1 MSNKHGISAI
11 IKHTLMKTI
20 VTGICTSILLLLVS
34 CGREIKTDAK
44 THEEQG
50 LHWSYEGET
59 SPEHWAEIEKN
70 SDCSG
75 TSQSPIN
82 IIDVNTISESPEES
96 MLAFYYSEKT
106 VLNKVR
112 NNGHSIQYDFERGD
126 SIRNKNINY
135 NLVQIHFHEPS
146 EHTINGV
153 RYPIEIHLVHQSDQ
167 KNYTVIGIMGIEG
180 GESHFM
186 EEMESYLPLEVNE
199 EKVID
204 KSFDI
209 RTILPEN
216 KDFYTYQGSLTTP
229 PCTENVQWIILKNP
243 LELSLEEV
251 LRLKSNMPLKNYRNE
266 QALNDRKVYL
276 IKEVN
281 GPN

>member
-1 MSNKHGISAI
+1 
-11 IKHTLMKTI
+11 MKI
-20 VTGICTSILLLLVS
+20 LLNGICVVMFMALFS
-34 CGREIKTDAK
+34 CGNETKSKVDK
-44 THEEQG
+44 SHDQEK
-50 LHWSYEGET
+50 HWSYEGET
-59 SPEHWAEIEKN
+59 SPEHWAEIEKD

-75 TSQSPIN
+75 TKQSPIN
-82 IIDVNTISESPEES
+82 IIDFNTVSASQEGSNLE
-96 MLAFYYSEKT
+96 FYYSEKT
-106 VLNKVR
+106 ILNRVW

-135 NLVQIHFHEPS
+135 DLVQIHFHEPS

-167 KNYTVIGIMGIEG
+167 KDYTVIGIMGIEG

-186 EEMESYLPLEVNE
+186 EGMGSYLPLEVNT
-199 EKVID
+199 EKIID

-209 RTILPEN
+209 RTVLPEK

-251 LRLKSNMPLKNYRNE
+251 IKLGSNMPLKNYRNE
-266 QALNDRKVYL
+266 QPLNDRKVYL
-276 IKEVN
+276 IEDVTK
-281 GPN
+281 PN

>member
-1 MSNKHGISAI
+1 MKIVLNGVYA
-11 IKHTLMKTI
+11 LM
-20 VTGICTSILLLLVS
+20 ILALFS
-34 CGREIKTDAK
+34 CGKESKSDAAK
-44 THEEQG
+44 SHDQEK
-50 LHWSYEGET
+50 HWSYEGET

-75 TSQSPIN
+75 KSQSPIN
-82 IIDVNTISESPEES
+82 IIDIDALTSTTEERN
-96 MLAFYYSEKT
+96 LEFYYSEKT
-106 VLNKVR
+106 ILNKVR

-126 SIRNKNINY
+126 SLSNNNIIY

-167 KNYTVIGIMGIEG
+167 KDYTVIGIMGIEG

-186 EEMESYLPLEVNE
+186 EDMESYLPLEVDT
-199 EKVID
+199 EKIID
-204 KSFDI
+204 RSFDI
-209 RTILPEN
+209 RTVLPDK
-216 KDFYTYQGSLTTP
+216 KDYYTYSGSLTTP

-251 LRLKSNMPLKNYRNE
+251 LALRSNMPLKNYRNE
-266 QALNDRKVYL
+266 QPINDRKVYL
-276 IKEVN
+276 INDVKK
-281 GPN
+281 PS